1 MKRIISMLLVLA
13 LLCGAALAEVDY
25 MVAADEIMQQLQT
38 GEYGT
43 VWAGMTA
50 EMQQALPEDALAQTI
65 ASLGEIAEYGF
76 AEEQQQDGYRIITYA
91 AHQGANYFNYH
102 IVLDAE
108 GRLAGLQITPGSVPE
123 VQTGESSGDVYT
135 ETVYLRPGAADETE
149 AILTLPAAEG
159 TFPAVILVHG
169 SGPNDRDESVYGMT
183 VFKDIAEG
191 LARLG
196 IASIRYDKY
205 TYAHAG
211 LCTEADFTIDQEYIA
226 DAAAALEILETDHRI
241 SGIYLAG
248 HSQGGML
255 MPRIVAALGS
265 ERVDGGIAIAGSPLH
280 MWQIQYAQNL
290 TILEQLSGSE
300 RDEAQAVID
309 SELAKL
315 DMIAGWTDEE
325 RMQNTLFGVNAY
337 YQWDDMS
344 YDAGELAAANAI
356 PMLVLQGDCDWQVTP
371 ENGIEAWKQ
380 ACPDADYIVL
390 DNVTHMLNRV
400 DSPTGTTADYVSGAK
415 VDDAVI
421 EAIAN
426 WIEGVQHHE

>member
-183 VFKDIAEG
+183 VFKDIAED
-191 LARLG
+191 RK
-196 IASIRYDKY
+196 S
-205 TYAHAG
+205 
-211 LCTEADFTIDQEYIA
+211 
-226 DAAAALEILETDHRI
+226 
-241 SGIYLAG
+241 
-248 HSQGGML
+248 
-255 MPRIVAALGS
+255 V
-265 ERVDGGIAIAGSPLH
+265 V
-280 MWQIQYAQNL
+280 
-290 TILEQLSGSE
+290 
-300 RDEAQAVID
+300 
-309 SELAKL
+309 
-315 DMIAGWTDEE
+315 
-325 RMQNTLFGVNAY
+325 
-337 YQWDDMS
+337 
-344 YDAGELAAANAI
+344 
-356 PMLVLQGDCDWQVTP
+356 
-371 ENGIEAWKQ
+371 
-380 ACPDADYIVL
+380 
-390 DNVTHMLNRV
+390 
-400 DSPTGTTADYVSGAK
+400 
-415 VDDAVI
+415 
-421 EAIAN
+421 
-426 WIEGVQHHE
+426 